1 MKITDIVKIGGFAY
15 DVKRTDGAF
24 IGGNGEALDGE
35 HSFSEKTITVSG
47 SGCKEYQNL
56 VFLHEICHGIVEAYV
71 SPGEHDEKFIEQFS
85 KGLYQVLVDNPE
97 IFCNT
102 EKGNEKQCRDTM
114 I

>member
-35 HSFSEKTITVSG
+35 LSFAEKTITVSG

-97 IFCNT
+97 IFCT
-102 EKGNEKQCRDTM
+102 AEKGSEKQCRDTM